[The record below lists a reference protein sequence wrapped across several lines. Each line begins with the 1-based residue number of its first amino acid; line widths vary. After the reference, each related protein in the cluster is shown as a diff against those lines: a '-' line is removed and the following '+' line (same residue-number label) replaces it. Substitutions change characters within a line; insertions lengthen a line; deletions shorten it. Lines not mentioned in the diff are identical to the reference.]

1 MVTLY
6 LYSLLVELALVFPHA
21 DLTVLLFL
29 TDHVVYLGFCLLELL
44 DRGVVLLQLRLFAL
58 EGFEKLL
65 GLSFKVF
72 VLVLT
77 AR

>member
-6 LYSLLVELALVFPHA
+6 LYPLLVELALVLPHT

-29 TDHVVYLGFCLLELL
+29 TDHVVYLAFCLLELL
-44 DRGVVLLQLRLFAL
+44 DRGVVLLQLGLLAL

-65 GLSFKVF
+65 GLGLI
-72 VLVLT
+72 VLVLVLA

>member
-6 LYSLLVELALVFPHA
+6 LYSLLVELTLVLPHA

-29 TDHVVYLGFCLLELL
+29 TYHVVYLTFCLLELL
-44 DRGVVLLQLRLFAL
+44 DRGVVLLQLGLFAL

-65 GLSFKVF
+65 GLGFKVL

-77 AR
+77 TR